1 MSKIKKHILINTI
14 AIASILITACSA
26 ESTQDPFISTA
37 VAQTVAAQNAEAQV
51 TATNTSASPATSV
64 AQTPFQLAPTLT
76 PLAPIASPIFPNTT
90 SQAECAKASL
100 VSETIIDGTIFKP
113 GEQFTKTWEITNTSN
128 CVWDTNYKI
137 VFWNGDIL
145 GGGYVYNL
153 PQITGPGQ
161 TIPIS
166 LVLTSPTVDGTYRSE
181 WKLQTPDKFT
191 FGLGAYDASFY
202 TEIEVSSAAKPK
214 YGVASVT
221 TSITRDPQ
229 TGCPANTLY
238 TVNAKVATTGP
249 LEFTYYWAQKDG
261 NDSSPKTFTI
271 DSASTKT
278 FTREWM
284 FGRTNTQG
292 PKWITFV
299 ITSPVYQEY
308 RVDFAFECP

>member
-1 MSKIKKHILINTI
+1 MFKTIKQIFLTILVTT
-14 AIASILITACSA
+14 SFLISACRS
-26 ESTQDPFISTA
+26 EGTQDAFISTA
-37 VAQTVAAQNAEAQV
+37 VAQTVAAQNAASQTTDTPVPPAIQV
-51 TATNTSASPATSV
+51 T
-64 AQTPFQLAPTLT
+64 QTPLQSSLTLTALATLTAPTL
-76 PLAPIASPIFPNTT
+76 PFTT
-90 SQAECAKASL
+90 SKSECAKASL

-113 GEQFTKTWEITNTSN
+113 GVQFTKTWQITNTSS

-153 PQITGPGQ
+153 PQITAPGQ

-166 LVLTSPTVDGTYRSE
+166 LVLTSPTADGTYRSE
-181 WKLQTPDKFT
+181 WKLQTPDKIT

-221 TSITRDPQ
+221 TSITREPQ
-229 TGCPANTLY
+229 TGCPANTLV
-238 TVNAKVATTGP
+238 TVDAKVATTGP

-261 NDSSPKTFTI
+261 NDSSPKTFTV
-271 DSASTKT
+271 DSATTKT

-284 FGRTNTQG
+284 FGRANTQG